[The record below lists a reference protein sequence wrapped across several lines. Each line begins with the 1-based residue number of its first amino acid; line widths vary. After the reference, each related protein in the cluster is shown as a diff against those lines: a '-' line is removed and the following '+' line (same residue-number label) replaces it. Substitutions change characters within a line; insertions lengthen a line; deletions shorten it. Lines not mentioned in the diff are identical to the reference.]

1 MATPSAP
8 PVRVAVRLAAPTAE
22 LEALAEPLL
31 APEERVRR
39 DRFLHDGAR
48 REYLV
53 GRWLLRTTLAAELG
67 ADAASLRFVENAHGA
82 LSLPAPAT
90 LSFNL
95 SHTKGL
101 VAVATCD
108 GHDVGVDVEDR
119 LRRGRTTEI
128 AHRFFAP
135 AEVAALRALPEEAQ
149 RDRFFAIWTLK
160 EAYIKARGLGLAL
173 PLATFAFDLDTDP
186 GAVGLSLTPAARDDA
201 TRWRFERRDPTPRHR
216 LAIAAATGS
225 SPIDLDVVWCAGR

>member
-1 MATPSAP
+1 MSAP
-8 PVRVAVRLAAPTAE
+8 PVRVVLRLAAPSAE
-22 LEALAEPLL
+22 LAALAGPLL
-31 APEERVRR
+31 SPEEQVRC
-39 DRFLHDGAR
+39 DRFLHAGAR

-67 ADAASLRFVENAHGA
+67 ADAASLRLVEGEHGA

-90 LSFNL
+90 LRFNL

-101 VAVATCD
+101 VAVAACD

-128 AHRFFAP
+128 AHRFFSP
-135 AEVAALRALPEEAQ
+135 SEVAALQALPEEA
-149 RDRFFAIWTLK
+149 RSDRFFAIWTLK

-173 PLATFAFDLDTDP
+173 PLATFSFDLDTDP
-186 GAVGLSLTPAARDDA
+186 AGVAFSVSPAAGDA
-201 TRWRFERRDPTPRHR
+201 APRWRFERLDPTPRHR
-216 LAIAAATGS
+216 LAIAVATGS
-225 SPIDLDVVWCAGR
+225 SPVRIDLRWCAAR